1 MYETIHFWEE
11 KATQMAGVKGNGVMT
26 APDSYI
32 EENVYSITTGFNER
46 YVSSTSKG
54 ESACRRIFP

>member
-1 MYETIHFWEE
+1 
-11 KATQMAGVKGNGVMT
+11 MAGVKGNGVMT